1 MNNVFLKV
9 AVGIFLTLLIIAVF
23 PSIYEA
29 IFGGK
34 DTKTM
39 NENVSVNLASFT
51 ENSVDRVSAQKKD
64 APEIVLEK
72 SGEEWKIGSDLADK
86 EKIATLFRA
95 FSGLEIREMVSKNE
109 DNFKKFGVTK
119 DDGIR
124 LAIREKNGKEH
135 IFYVGNAGAIPQEFS
150 LRKDGIKN
158 TYSVKGT
165 LRDFLTKD
173 ATYWKPS
180 EEKKEEAGTEK
191 DAKKESE

>member
-23 PSIYEA
+23 PSIHEA

-86 EKIATLFRA
+86 EKIETLFRA

-109 DNFKKFGVTK
+109 ENFKKFGVTK

-135 IFYVGNAGAIPQEFS
+135 IFYAGNAGTIPQEFS